1 MTVVSSEKH
10 HATFQKNLCTNTM
23 QPLFFVLFHHSTSQ
37 TNKKS
42 RNLPSPFFFQ
52 PHNLSIFIFLENRF
66 VLTPQKSGLLFCGK
80 IAKPLVC
87 LWSNLPNFYWIRLNL
102 ARNAEVLPSLS
113 HFCWIKLLK
122 IQIHW
127 IEL

>member
-10 HATFQKNLCTNTM
+10 HATFKRNLCTNTM
-23 QPLFFVLFHHSTSQ
+23 QPLFFLFHHSTSQ
-37 TNKKS
+37 TNQKS
-42 RNLPSPFFFQ
+42 CNLPSPFFSPTPQ
-52 PHNLSIFIFLENRF
+52 PVCFSCFFFNQF
-66 VLTPQKSGLLFCGK
+66 VLTPQKSGPLFCGK

-87 LWSNLPNFYWIRLNL
+87 LWSNMPNFYWIWLNL

-113 HFCWIKLLK
+113 HCCWIKLLK